1 MFKFCK
7 LIKNEHIDD
16 IMWEFTSM
24 DVQCYVI
31 HTESAFML
39 TGTERYDLFTL

>member
-7 LIKNEHIDD
+7 LINKHTDD
-16 IMWEFTSM
+16 IMWEFTSVN
-24 DVQCYVI
+24 VQCYVI

-39 TGTERYDLFTL
+39 TETEMYDLFTL